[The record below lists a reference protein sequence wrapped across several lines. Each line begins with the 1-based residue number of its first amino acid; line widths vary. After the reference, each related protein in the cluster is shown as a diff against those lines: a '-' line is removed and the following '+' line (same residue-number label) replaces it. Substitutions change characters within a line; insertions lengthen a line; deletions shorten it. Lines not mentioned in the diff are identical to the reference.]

1 MRAESSCAPLVKA
14 PFGGNETRAEVLGI
28 VVLMSWCI
36 ANTKLRVNRTPS
48 LEKVDGRAGPV
59 TLAPVRP
66 FAPEIEP
73 RSLTIVWQHEDLVA
87 IDKPAGLLSQGGPSD
102 GAHGANVV
110 DLARAQFGSESVGVL
125 HRLDRNVSGL
135 VLVSLAKDVAE
146 GMSRAFADGSVER
159 RYEAISKVPRALDG
173 AERVVD
179 VALVKDERTNLVRVA
194 RPNERDA
201 KPARTR
207 IAIRERVQAPMGW
220 LACIDCWPITGRSHQ
235 IRVHLAHIGMPLV
248 GDPKYG
254 VGARS
259 VTRPLLHAT
268 ALSFVHPRTKERIEI
283 ASKPPWR
290 LDDLRA
296 LAGTSTKR
304 ERE

>member
-1 MRAESSCAPLVKA
+1 MDARA
-14 PFGGNETRAEVLGI
+14 R
-28 VVLMSWCI
+28 
-36 ANTKLRVNRTPS
+36 
-48 LEKVDGRAGPV
+48 PV

-66 FAPEIEP
+66 FAPELES

-87 IDKPAGLLSQGGPSD
+87 VDKPAGLLSQGGPSD

-110 DLARAQFGSESVGVL
+110 DLARARFGNDSVGVL

-159 RYEAISKVPRALDG
+159 KYEAVSKVPRALDG
-173 AERVVD
+173 TDRVVD

-194 RPNERDA
+194 RGADRDA
-201 KPARTR
+201 KDARTR
-207 IAIRERVQAPMGW
+207 IALRERVQAPMGW
-220 LACIDCWPITGRSHQ
+220 LALIDCWPITGRSHQ
-235 IRVHLAHIGMPLV
+235 IRAHLAHIGMPLV

-259 VTRPLLHAT
+259 VSRPLLHAT
-268 ALSFVHPRTKERIEI
+268 SLSFVHPRTKERVEI
-283 ASKPPWR
+283 TSSPPWKV
-290 LDDLRA
+290 DDLRG

-304 ERE
+304 ERD